1 MLSGIRQ
8 DIRYASRT
16 LAKSPGFI
24 LTTLV
29 SLALGIGIN
38 TAMFSV
44 IHTAMDRPVSGR
56 APEELVDLSL
66 STPAGNMLFSFPEYQ
81 EIRSRTRV
89 YSDVMALTTGR
100 YRVSGGGRP
109 EFVTALATTTNFFQ
123 GFGQQPVLGRGFAQ
137 DQANPKEVLLAQ
149 GFWKRRFAADPGVI
163 GKPLVLYVGP
173 TRLTYTI
180 VGVLAHDFRYASMW
194 RPDIVAPFPEDA
206 ALRKGDARSLNMM
219 ARVKPGSTMKQAQVE
234 TELLVRRLA
243 PMFPESLG
251 KAKLN
256 FRPKVRRDGVTR
268 TVAAIVQAVVGL
280 ILLIACANVMNLLL
294 ARHQERRFEMATR
307 LALGA
312 SAGRLTRQLLTES
325 LLLAVPSALA
335 GYGVAVLTIHV
346 VEKLPIPG
354 LAGIDMFFYLDRT
367 VLGFAMGAGVVASVI
382 AGLWPARAASK
393 LDLMPVLKGGG
404 AAVGRRKFGLRG
416 VLVAAQLALSM
427 AGITA
432 AAMLTRSVWNL
443 NEFDPGVDPHKVL
456 TATLWPIMNDYKEE
470 RAAQFRRDLEARV
483 KALPGAQAVTFAA
496 LVPGGGE
503 NRSLKVVNNGSP
515 LLPKQETLVVSS
527 NSVAPRFFR
536 TFGIQLLRGREY
548 VEADLSGRPLCVV
561 NETMARR
568 FWHDQEPLGQTV
580 RVSGPRATDYT
591 VIGVARDT
599 AYDKNGDDPAPFLYL
614 PLAGNDF
621 LTVFVR
627 GGGDANAFAEPL
639 RRTVASLDPE
649 MPLQTIDVLAN
660 KLTGGSNGT
669 ELRLRAGLMGTLGGT
684 ALLLS
689 ALGLYGVVAYIVS
702 RRTREIGIRLALG
715 AGRADVLAAVLK
727 DGLRLVGAGMASG
740 VALSLVVCP
749 LLANH
754 LFGVTPNH
762 PAVIAASCGILGAV
776 AALAMLVPAR
786 RACRVQALSALRYE

>member
-1 MLSGIRQ
+1 MLSGLRQ
-8 DIRYASRT
+8 DMRYATRT

-24 LTTLV
+24 LTTLI

-56 APEELVDLSL
+56 APQELVDLSL

-81 EIRSRTRV
+81 EIRGRARV
-89 YSDVMALTTGR
+89 YSDVMALMTGR
-100 YRVSGGGRP
+100 YRVSGQGRP
-109 EFVTALATTTNFFQ
+109 EFVTALVTTTNFFK
-123 GFGQQPVLGRGFAQ
+123 GFGQQPALGRGFSQ
-137 DQANPKEVLLAQ
+137 DQADPHEVLLAQ
-149 GFWKRRFAADPGVI
+149 GFWKRRFAADPGVV
-163 GKPLVLYVGP
+163 GKPLVLYIGA

-194 RPDIVAPFPEDA
+194 TPDIVTPFPEDA
-206 ALRKGDARSLNMM
+206 VLRRGDVRSLSLM
-219 ARVKPGSTMKQAQVE
+219 ARVKTGSTMKQAKAE
-234 TELLVRRLA
+234 TELLVRQLA

-251 KAKLN
+251 KAKLS
-256 FRPKVRRDGVTR
+256 FWPKVRRDGVTR

-312 SAGRLTRQLLTES
+312 SAGRITRQLLTES

-335 GYGVAVLTIHV
+335 GYGVAVLTIHM

-354 LAGIDMFFYLDRT
+354 LAGINMYFYLDRT
-367 VLGFAMGAGVVASVI
+367 VLGFAMLAGVAASVI
-382 AGLWPARAASK
+382 AGLWPARAAAK
-393 LDLMPVLKGGG
+393 LELMPVLKGGG
-404 AAVGRRKFGLRG
+404 ATVGRRKFGVRG

-427 AGITA
+427 VGITA

-443 NEFDPGVDPHKVL
+443 NPFDPGVDPHKVFA
-456 TATLWPIMNDYKEE
+456 ATLWPMMNDYSEK
-470 RAAQFRRDLEARV
+470 RAVEFRRELETRL
-483 KALPGAQAVTFAA
+483 KALPGARAVAFAA

-503 NRSLKVVNNGSP
+503 NRSQKVINNGSA
-515 LLPKQETLVVSS
+515 LLPKQEAVVVRS
-527 NSVAPRFFR
+527 NAVSPGFFR
-536 TFGIQLLRGREY
+536 AFGIQLLRGREY
-548 VEADLSGRPLCVV
+548 AEADQGGRPLCVV

-568 FWHDQEPLGQTV
+568 FWLDQEPLGQTV
-580 RVSGPRATDYT
+580 RVAGPKATDYT

-599 AYDKNGDDPAPFLYL
+599 AYDRNGDDPAPFLYL
-614 PLAGNDF
+614 PLAGDDF
-621 LTVFVR
+621 LSVFVR
-627 GGGDANAFAEPL
+627 GSGDGGVFAEPL

-649 MPLQTIDVLAN
+649 MPLQTMDVLAQ
-660 KLTGGSNGT
+660 KLTGGSNGM

-689 ALGLYGVVAYIVS
+689 GFGLYGAVAYIVS

-715 AGRADVLAAVLK
+715 ASRADVLAAVLK
-727 DGLRLVGAGMASG
+727 DGFRLVAAGMASG

-754 LFGVTPNH
+754 LFGVTPNQ

-776 AALAMLVPAR
+776 ATLAMLVPAS
-786 RACRVQALSALRYE
+786 RACRLQALSALRYG